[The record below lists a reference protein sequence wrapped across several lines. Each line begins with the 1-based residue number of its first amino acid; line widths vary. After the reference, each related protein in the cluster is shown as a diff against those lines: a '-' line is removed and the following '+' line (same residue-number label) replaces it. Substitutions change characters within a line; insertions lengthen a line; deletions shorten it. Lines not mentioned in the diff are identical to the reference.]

1 MAQTL
6 FISDLHLSA
15 ETPELNQ
22 LFYGC
27 LKQWQGKIDALYILG
42 DFFDAWVGDDDDSAF
57 AAEVKAALRAFTEH
71 TPVFMQHGNRDF
83 LLGKIF
89 AAETGVTL
97 LPERCL
103 KTFYGKPYLLLH
115 GDELCTDDLP
125 YQQFRM
131 QSRNP
136 MWQSV
141 VLMKPLVERRMLAG
155 QIRMMSETKKNAD
168 GLTAISDATE
178 SGIQAALKQAAAGIG
193 TVPTLIHGHTH
204 RPNIHE
210 HTVDGTAVKRYVLQ
224 DWEGEQGGYLSL
236 DDCSGITVHRLPE

>member
-1 MAQTL
+1 MAQTI

-15 ETPELNQ
+15 DTPELNQ

-27 LKQWQGKIDALYILG
+27 LKKWQGKIDALYILG
-42 DFFDAWVGDDDDSAF
+42 DFFDVWVGDDDDSVF
-57 AAEVKAALRAFTEH
+57 AAEVKAALKAFTEH
-71 TPVFMQHGNRDF
+71 TPIYMQHGNRDF
-83 LLGKIF
+83 LLGKTF
-89 AAETGVTL
+89 VAETGIQL

-131 QSRNP
+131 QSRNS
-136 MWQSV
+136 MWQTV
-141 VLMKPLVERRMLAG
+141 VLMKPLAERRMLAG

-178 SGIQAALKQAAAGIG
+178 SGIQAALKQAAEEIG
-193 TVPTLIHGHTH
+193 QMPILIHGHTH
-204 RPNIHE
+204 RP
-210 HTVDGTAVKRYVLQ
+210 AVHDHVIGGVTTQRYVLQ
-224 DWEGEQGGYLSL
+224 DWEGSSGGYLSL
-236 DDCSGITVHRLPE
+236 DDQNGITVHRLPE